1 MGKNLNVVMSGVGKY
16 VEQQELSS
24 VTAGNADCYRHILAV
39 SKKMEDIRTSYDL
52 LIPFPGVSLEKFTH
66 TCIRAMY
73 QNV

>member
-1 MGKNLNVVMSGVGKY
+1 MSGVGKY

-24 VTAGNADCYRHILAV
+24 VMGGNADCYRHILAV
-39 SKKMEDIRTSYDL
+39 SKKMEDIHTSYDL

-66 TCIRAMY
+66 TCVRSMY